1 MSNTIS
7 AHNTQVTPQPVP
19 IPTGKVASPERA
31 PATAKAEAAPAKSVE
46 LHPPQ
51 MPRLNIDPKTIE
63 KNLKEAINLLNEQM
77 KAKGRNLNFSMDQEL
92 NRTVIT
98 VKNTTSGEVVRQI
111 PDETVLRVAHSIEK
125 VKGLLMDQVI

>member
-1 MSNTIS
+1 MSNTII
-7 AHNTQVTPQPVP
+7 AHTTEVTPQPVP
-19 IPTGKVASPERA
+19 NQTGKVASPERA
-31 PATAKAEAAPAKSVE
+31 PAPLKTVAAPEKTVE

-63 KNLKEAINLLNEQM
+63 KNLKEAIQLLNEQM
-77 KAKGRNLNFSMDQEL
+77 KAKGRNLNFSMDHEL

-111 PDETVLRVAHSIEK
+111 PDETILRVAHSIEK
-125 VKGLLMDQVI
+125 VKGLLLDQVT